1 MNERSFW
8 RLTKGI
14 HIHITL
20 GVILK
25 NPHILTEKKIIWLMR
40 FGVLN
45 LKKLM
50 EHLIYSFKQSH
61 RVIIVDYVKH
71 QMSKILK

>member
-25 NPHILTEKKIIWLMR
+25 KPTYFNGKKNYLVDEIW
-40 FGVLN
+40 G
-45 LKKLM
+45 
-50 EHLIYSFKQSH
+50 FKFESTN
-61 RVIIVDYVKH
+61 
-71 QMSKILK
+71 

>member
-25 NPHILTEKKIIWLMR
+25 KTTYFNGKKIIWLMR

-45 LKKLM
+45 LNPQIKVNGA
-50 EHLIYSFKQSH
+50 S
-61 RVIIVDYVKH
+61 D
-71 QMSKILK
+71 ILL